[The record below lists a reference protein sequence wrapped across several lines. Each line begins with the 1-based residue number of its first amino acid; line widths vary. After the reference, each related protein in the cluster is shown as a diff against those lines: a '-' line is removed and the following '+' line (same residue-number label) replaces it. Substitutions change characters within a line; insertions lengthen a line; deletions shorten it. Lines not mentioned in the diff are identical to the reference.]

1 MVLEVVGLLEQ
12 QRGNDAS
19 AQGAGLRHGLVPG
32 PRRAESA
39 GVSSFEELLRGW
51 DGEEAVIRYDAPTGA
66 WMFVCVHS
74 TVRGPAGGGT
84 RMRVYPT
91 PADGLAD
98 AMRLSQAMT
107 MKMAVADAPF
117 GGGKAVLAVPA
128 LPEGEER
135 RALLL
140 RYGEL
145 VESLGGTFRT
155 AADMNTSPADLDVIA
170 ERCAYVYGRTEE
182 SGGGGDSGRGTARGV
197 FHGIKAAVGHAYGG
211 DDLRGRSVLVQG
223 LGSVGSRLAAH
234 LAEAGADVLVSDV
247 DAGRAEA
254 VARQVG
260 GRVVPPED
268 AVGTS
273 CDVFAPCAVG
283 GILSEETVFRLRCR
297 IVAGAANNQLATEDD
312 VERLDAAGI
321 LYAPD
326 YVVNAGGI
334 LQLLGLETFG
344 WDEETLEANL
354 AAIGRTLGEVFA
366 LADAEGIS
374 TERAAERI
382 ALSRLVPEG

>member
-1 MVLEVVGLLEQ
+1 M
-12 QRGNDAS
+12 
-19 AQGAGLRHGLVPG
+19 
-32 PRRAESA
+32 
-39 GVSSFEELLRGW
+39 SSFEELLRGW

-66 WMFVCVHS
+66 WMFVCIHS

-84 RMRVYPT
+84 RMRVYGT
-91 PADGLAD
+91 PAEGLGD
-98 AMRLSQAMT
+98 AMRLSKAMT

-128 LPEGEER
+128 LPEGETR

-145 VESLGGTFRT
+145 VETLGGTFRT

-170 ERCAYVYGRTEE
+170 ERCSYVYGRSEE
-182 SGGGGDSGRGTARGV
+182 SGGAGDSGRGTARGV
-197 FHGIKAAVGHAYGG
+197 FHAIRAAVGHVFGTA
-211 DDLRGRSVLVQG
+211 DLVGRSVLVQG

-234 LAEAGADVLVSDV
+234 VAEDGADVLVSDV
-247 DAGRAEA
+247 EGGRAEA
-254 VARQVG
+254 VARAVG

-273 CDVFAPCAVG
+273 CDVFSPCAVG
-283 GILSEETVFRLRCR
+283 GVLSVETVPHLRCR
-297 IVAGAANNQLATEDD
+297 IVAGAANNQLATEEDA
-312 VERLDAAGI
+312 ERLHAAGI

-326 YVVNAGGI
+326 YVVSAGGI
-334 LQLLGLETFG
+334 LQLLGLETFA

-354 AAIGRTLGEVFA
+354 AGIGRTLGEVFA

-382 ALSRLVPEG
+382 AFRRLVPDVRRTG